1 MPLEDI
7 LALLRRRP
15 FVPFLLHLTD
25 GTSHE
30 VRHPELLMPGARSLV
45 LGIPADPAVA
55 VYARTETIALV
66 HVVRLQP
73 LEQAPTKS
81 NGQQ

>member
-1 MPLEDI
+1 MPLEDV
-7 LALLRRRP
+7 LAFLRRRP

-30 VRHPELLMPGARSLV
+30 VRHPKMLMPGARSLV
-45 LGIPADPAVA
+45 LGIPADPAVP

-73 LEQAPTKS
+73 LDEAPAGS
-81 NGQQ
+81 DGQQ

>member
-1 MPLEDI
+1 MPLEDV

-15 FVPFLLHLTD
+15 FVPFVLHLTD

-30 VRHPELLMPGARSLV
+30 VRHPEMLMPGARSLV
-45 LGIPADPAVA
+45 LGIPGDPAVP

-73 LEQAPTKS
+73 LEETPTTS
-81 NGQQ
+81 NGQH